1 MYLHA
6 EALCHK
12 CHAVA
17 KLAGQRQLIECLRQ
31 PSDGIF
37 ALLRG
42 RAVNGNAL
50 GFHADTA
57 LDRRDSY
64 LVRRDFGSR
73 VRRTLQLR
81 RRIRGRDVG
90 GGTALELCQAVIAGL
105 VQLSAVSAVENAL
118 FAVDDR
124 VFAVRREA
132 VHRQFAAMRNVPRHI
147 AAAGLLVGAEQ
158 QTDALGGR
166 ESGILERRQRVDGRH
181 HRALVVHRA
190 ASVNTAVFDF
200 AGKRLGLGPAVAGG
214 HNVQMTEHSH
224 HFLALAVL
232 APADAV
238 VHIAGS
244 EAQLFAERKRFVQRT
259 GRLTAER
266 RMIFRHAF
274 HARYAYERGKTFQQL
289 VRVRT
294 DVGFAVHNKNL
305 LNRVDYSSDW
315 EWLSTKWLFLYAI
328 SPSRC
333 MRLSSA
339 DSALRSTPR

>member
-1 MYLHA
+1 
-6 EALCHK
+6 
-12 CHAVA
+12 
-17 KLAGQRQLIECLRQ
+17 
-31 PSDGIF
+31 
-37 ALLRG
+37 
-42 RAVNGNAL
+42 
-50 GFHADTA
+50 
-57 LDRRDSY
+57 
-64 LVRRDFGSR
+64 
-73 VRRTLQLR
+73 
-81 RRIRGRDVG
+81 
-90 GGTALELCQAVIAGL
+90 
-105 VQLSAVSAVENAL
+105 
-118 FAVDDR
+118 
-124 VFAVRREA
+124 
-132 VHRQFAAMRNVPRHI
+132 MRNVPRHI

-158 QTDALGGR
+158 QTDALGGGKP
-166 ESGILERRQRVDGRH
+166 GILERRQRVDGRH

-238 VHIAGS
+238 VHIAGP
-244 EAQLFAERKRFVQRT
+244 EAQLFAERKRFMQRT

-266 RMIFRHAF
+266 RVFLGRALHAGNT
-274 HARYAYERGKTFQQL
+274 HQRGKAFQQL
-289 VRVRT
+289 VGVRA
-294 DVGFAVHNKNL
+294 DIGFAVHNKNL

-315 EWLSTKWLFLYAI
+315 GWLSTKWLFLYAI